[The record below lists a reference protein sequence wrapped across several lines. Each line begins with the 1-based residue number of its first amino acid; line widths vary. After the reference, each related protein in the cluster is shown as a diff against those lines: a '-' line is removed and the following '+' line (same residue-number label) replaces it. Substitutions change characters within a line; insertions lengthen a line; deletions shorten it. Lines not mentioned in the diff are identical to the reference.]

1 MATVRKRGGRYQV
14 QIRRL
19 NFPTQSKSFTSLASA
34 KAWARRIETSMDD
47 GSWIDARETR
57 SVLINGIVDDLVL
70 SYERFNMPVAA
81 PKLSSL
87 RQIADHFQGVSIH
100 DLTVEDVLLFAAA
113 RRSKVKAS
121 TLQKQMYYFR
131 QAVNNSRIKVQE
143 DVVQI
148 AIDELIKKKIILS
161 SVWRDRRLSD
171 REYKLII
178 QEAKNHW
185 VRHAIDI
192 ALESGMRQGEIHA
205 LKMSDIDFD
214 KGVIKVLRK
223 DPKAEGGKRLC
234 KIPLLKGVRE
244 AILRAQ
250 DEVGSRDNLFAVKSS
265 GSISDK
271 FARLTAKLRIDDLTF
286 HDLRHEAIS
295 RMFERGMT
303 VEQVRSV
310 SGHTSLDQLSRY
322 VNLKPEDIAAKY

>member
-1 MATVRKRGGRYQV
+1 MATIRKRGAQYHV
-14 QIRRL
+14 QIRRKK
-19 NFPTQSKSFTSLASA
+19 FAIQTKSFTSNAAA

-47 GSWIDARETR
+47 GSWIDTRETR
-57 SVLINGIVDDLVL
+57 SVLINGIVDALIL
-70 SYERFNMPVAA
+70 SYERFNIPVAA

-100 DLTVEDVLLFAAA
+100 DLLVEDVLLFAAA
-113 RRSKVKAS
+113 RRSKVGAS

-131 QAVNNSRIKVQE
+131 QAVKNSRIKVQE

-161 SVWRDRRLSD
+161 SVWRDRRLND
-171 REYKLII
+171 HEYKLII
-178 QEAKNHW
+178 REAKNHW

-192 ALESGMRQGEIHA
+192 ALESGLRQGEIHA
-205 LKMSDIDFD
+205 LKLSDVDFD
-214 KGVIKVLRK
+214 AGVIKVLRK

-250 DEVGSRDNLFAVKSS
+250 NEVGSRDTLFPVKHS

-271 FARLTAKLRIDDLTF
+271 FARLTLKLGITDLTF

-303 VEQVRSV
+303 VEEVRTV

-322 VNLKPEDIAAKY
+322 VNLRPEDIAAKY

>member
-1 MATVRKRGGRYQV
+1 MASIRKRGASYFVEIARIG
-14 QIRRL
+14 
-19 NFPTQSKSFTSLASA
+19 FPRQRKSFKSNAA
-34 KAWARRIETSMDD
+34 ARAWARRIETSMDD
-47 GSWIDARETR
+47 GSWIDTRETR
-57 SVLINGIVDDLVL
+57 SVLINGIVDALIL
-70 SYERFNMPVAA
+70 SYERFNIPVAA
-81 PKLSSL
+81 PKLSAL
-87 RQIADHFQGVSIH
+87 TQIADHFKGVSIH

-113 RRSKVKAS
+113 RRSKVSAS

-131 QAVNNSRIKVQE
+131 QAVKNSRIRVQE
-143 DVVQI
+143 DAVQI

-171 REYKLII
+171 NEYKLII
-178 QEAKNHW
+178 REAKNHW

-205 LKMSDIDFD
+205 LKMSDIDFN

-223 DPKAEGGKRLC
+223 DPKAEGGKKLC

-244 AILRAQ
+244 AVLRAQ
-250 DEVGSRDNLFAVKSS
+250 DELGSSDTLFAVKHSA
-265 GSISDK
+265 SISDK
-271 FARLTAKLRIDDLTF
+271 FARLTTNLRITNLTF

-303 VEQVRSV
+303 IEQVRSV

-322 VNLKPEDIAAKY
+322 VNLKPEDIAAKF

>member
-1 MATVRKRGGRYQV
+1 MATIRKRGGGYQV

-19 NFPTQSKSFTSLASA
+19 NFPTQSKSFASLASA
-34 KAWARRIETSMDD
+34 KAWARRIEASMDD
-47 GSWIDARETR
+47 GSWIDTRETR
-57 SVLINGIVDDLVL
+57 SVLMNAIIEDFIL
-70 SYERFNMPVAA
+70 SYERFNLHVA
-81 PKLSSL
+81 SSKRIAL
-87 RQIADHFQGVSIH
+87 RQIADHFKGISIH
-100 DLTVEDVLLFAAA
+100 DLAVEDVLLFAAA
-113 RRSKVKAS
+113 RRSKVAAS
-121 TLQKQMYYFR
+121 TLQQQMYYFR
-131 QAVNNSRIKVQE
+131 QAVNNSRIKVKE
-143 DVVQI
+143 NVVQI

-161 SVWRDRRLSD
+161 SVWRDRRLEPG
-171 REYKLII
+171 EYELLMDAA
-178 QEAKNHW
+178 ENHW

-214 KGVIKVLRK
+214 KGIITVLRK

-244 AILRAQ
+244 AILRVQ
-250 DEVGSRDNLFAVKSS
+250 NEIGSRDTLFAVKHSA
-265 GSISDK
+265 SISDK

-322 VNLKPEDIAAKY
+322 INLKPEDIAAKY

>member
-1 MATVRKRGGRYQV
+1 MATLRRRGNSWQATIKRKGHPL
-14 QIRRL
+14 QIKT
-19 NFPTQSKSFTSLASA
+19 FASKAPA
-34 KAWARRIETSMDD
+34 AAWARRIETSMDD
-47 GSWIDARETR
+47 GSWIDTRETR
-57 SVLINGIVDDLVL
+57 SVLINGIVDALIL
-70 SYERFNMPVAA
+70 SYERFNIPVAA
-81 PKLSSL
+81 PKLSAL
-87 RQIADHFQGVSIH
+87 TQIADYFKGVSIH
-100 DLTVEDVLLFAAA
+100 DLTVEDVLLFAAE
-113 RRSKVKAS
+113 RRSKVSAS

-131 QAVNNSRIKVQE
+131 QAVKNSRIRVQE
-143 DVVQI
+143 DAVQI

-171 REYKLII
+171 NEYKLII
-178 QEAKNHW
+178 REAKNHW

-205 LKMSDIDFD
+205 LKLSDVDFD
-214 KGVIKVLRK
+214 AGVIRVLRK

-250 DEVGSRDNLFAVKSS
+250 NVVGNSDTLFTVKHS

-271 FARLTAKLRIDDLTF
+271 FARLTLNLGINDLTF

-303 VEQVRSV
+303 VEEVRTV

>member
-1 MATVRKRGGRYQV
+1 MATLRRRGNSWQATIKRKGHPL
-14 QIRRL
+14 QIKT
-19 NFPTQSKSFTSLASA
+19 FASKAPA
-34 KAWARRIETSMDD
+34 AAWARRIEMSMDN
-47 GSWIDARETR
+47 GSWIDTR
-57 SVLINGIVDDLVL
+57 GTRLTLIDGIIDNLIL
-70 SYERFNMPVAA
+70 SYERFNIPVAA
-81 PKLSSL
+81 PKLSAL
-87 RQIADHFQGVSIH
+87 TQIADYFKGVSIH
-100 DLTVEDVLLFAAA
+100 DLTVEDVLLFAAE
-113 RRSKVKAS
+113 RRSKVSAS

-131 QAVNNSRIKVQE
+131 QAVKNSRIRVQE
-143 DVVQI
+143 DAVQI

-171 REYKLII
+171 NEYKLII
-178 QEAKNHW
+178 REAKNHW

-205 LKMSDIDFD
+205 LKLSDVDFD
-214 KGVIKVLRK
+214 AGVIRVLRK

-250 DEVGSRDNLFAVKSS
+250 DELGSSDTLFTVKHS

-271 FARLTAKLRIDDLTF
+271 FARLTTKLGINDLTF

-303 VEQVRSV
+303 VEEVRTV

>member
-1 MATVRKRGGRYQV
+1 MATIRKRGGKIQV

-19 NFPTQSKSFTSLASA
+19 NFPTQSKSFTSTAAA

-47 GSWIDARETR
+47 GSWVDTRETR
-57 SVLINGIVDDLVL
+57 SVLINGIVEQLIL
-70 SYERFNMPVAA
+70 SYERFNLPVAG

-87 RQIADHFQGVSIH
+87 KQIEDHFQGVSIH

-113 RRSKVKAS
+113 RRSKVSAS

-131 QAVNNSRIKVQE
+131 QAVNNSRIKARE

-161 SVWRDRRLSD
+161 SVWRDRRLEPGEYD
-171 REYKLII
+171 RLMD
-178 QEAKNHW
+178 AAGDHW
-185 VRHAIDI
+185 VGHAIDI

-214 KGVIKVLRK
+214 KGVIKILRK
-223 DPKAEGGKRLC
+223 DPRAEGGKKLC
-234 KIPLLKGVRE
+234 KVPLLKGVRE
-244 AILRAQ
+244 AVLRTQ
-250 DEVGSRDNLFAVKSS
+250 NVVGRSDTLFTVKHSA
-265 GSISDK
+265 SISDK
-271 FARLTAKLRIDDLTF
+271 FARLTTKLGIKDLTF

-303 VEQVRSV
+303 VEQVRAV